1 MYYPRLKIDGPLA
14 QLVEQWTFNPFVVGS
29 NPTRPTIFPQH
40 SLCYRIL
47 VKQNVKHPLPD
58 QVLDARG
65 LNCPLP
71 ILKTK
76 LALQRMG
83 NGQILQVMATDPHS
97 VVDFK
102 AYCARTGHE
111 LIELIETDQ
120 VMEFYIRRHDD
131 KK

>member
-1 MYYPRLKIDGPLA
+1 MKPQNSYP
-14 QLVEQWTFNPFVVGS
+14 V
-29 NPTRPTIFPQH
+29 
-40 SLCYRIL
+40 
-47 VKQNVKHPLPD
+47 PD
-58 QVLDARG
+58 QVLDAKG

-76 LALQRMG
+76 LALQRMEDG
-83 NGQILQVMATDPHS
+83 EILHVMATDEHS

-111 LIELIETDQ
+111 LLELIDDAE
-120 VMEFYIRRHDD
+120 VMEFYIQRQDT

>member
-1 MYYPRLKIDGPLA
+1 MKQD
-14 QLVEQWTFNPFVVGS
+14 
-29 NPTRPTIFPQH
+29 
-40 SLCYRIL
+40 
-47 VKQNVKHPLPD
+47 VKTPLPD

-76 LALQRMG
+76 LALQRME
-83 NGQILQVMATDPHS
+83 NGQILHVMATDPHS

-111 LIELIETDQ
+111 LIELIETDEI
-120 VMEFYIRRHDD
+120 MEFYIRRQDD
-131 KK
+131 KQ

>member
-1 MYYPRLKIDGPLA
+1 MKQRK
-14 QLVEQWTFNPFVVGS
+14 N
-29 NPTRPTIFPQH
+29 TI
-40 SLCYRIL
+40 
-47 VKQNVKHPLPD
+47 KPD
-58 QVLDARG
+58 QVLDAKG

-76 LALQRMG
+76 LALQRMDEE
-83 NGQILQVMATDPHS
+83 QILHVMATDPHS

-111 LIELIETDQ
+111 LMDLIEDGEI
-120 VMEFYIRRHDD
+120 MEFYIRKHAD